1 MDTFVDSSWY
11 FFRYCSPKDD
21 SAPFS
26 RDAADYW
33 TPVDFYIGGI
43 EHATMHLIYCRFFTM
58 VLRDLGLVSFGEPVK
73 RLMCQGMV
81 IKDGAKMSKSLGNV
95 VDPDQMIARYGT
107 DAVRL
112 NILFLSPPWDQLD
125 WKDSGADGSFRFLN
139 RVYTLVEEL
148 AADLKGPVEASGEG
162 VPLRRKTHQ
171 TIAKVTTEL
180 DRRLKINTA
189 IAGLMELVNA
199 VTAFHAGYRKTPEE
213 RFVLKEAV
221 EALVAMLSPFS
232 PHLADDLWQKLG
244 HRGFLVN
251 GPWPAFDPAIAKED
265 EITMAV
271 QVNGKVRGQVTVAAD
286 AGPDVVLAAAKTN
299 EKVRP
304 HLDGKQLVKEMV
316 VPGKI
321 VTFVVKP

>member
-11 FFRYCSPKDD
+11 FFRYCSPKEAG
-21 SAPFS
+21 APFS
-26 RDAADYW
+26 RDAANYW

-58 VLRDLGLVSFGEPVK
+58 VLRDLGLVSFGEPVR

-81 IKDGAKMSKSLGNV
+81 IKDGAKMSKSLGNI
-95 VDPDQMIARYGT
+95 VDPDEMIARYGA

-125 WKDSGADGSFRFLN
+125 WKESGADGSFRFLN
-139 RVYTLVEEL
+139 RVYALVEDL
-148 AADLKGPVEASGEG
+148 AEELKGPVEAPAEG

-171 TIAKVTTEL
+171 TIAKVTAEL

-199 VTAFHAGYRKTPEE
+199 VTAFHGSNGKTPQE

-232 PHLADDLWQKLG
+232 PHMADDLWRKLG
-244 HRGFLVN
+244 HAGFLVN
-251 GPWPAFDPAIAKED
+251 GPWPAFDPAIAKEE
-265 EITMAV
+265 EITLAV

-286 AGPDVVLAAAKTN
+286 AASETVLAAAKTHDR
-299 EKVRP
+299 VRP
-304 HLDGKQLVKEMV
+304 YLDGKQLVKEMV

-321 VTFVVKP
+321 VTFVVK